1 MRTRDFLPLGI
12 FVALVVL
19 LAVGLTL
26 NPRLV
31 PSPLI
36 DKPAPNFDLP
46 SVMNPEQRIS
56 KKDLEG
62 KVSLVNVWASWCVSC
77 RAEHPLFM
85 QIARSGVVPVYG
97 INYKDERADAL
108 RWLEAFGNP
117 YKESAWDLDGR
128 VGIEWGV
135 YGTPETFLVDQQ
147 GVIRY
152 KQIGPMTVEDL
163 ENKILPLIR
172 KLRGEQS

>member
-1 MRTRDFLPLGI
+1 MARYFLPLGI
-12 FVALVVL
+12 FAALVVL

-36 DKPAPNFDLP
+36 DKPAPAFTLP
-46 SVMNPEQRIS
+46 DVKDPQHTVSRA
-56 KKDLEG
+56 DLEG

-85 QIARSGVVPVYG
+85 ELARAGIVPVYG
-97 INYKDERADAL
+97 INYKDERPDAL
-108 RWLEAFGNP
+108 RWLEAFGDP
-117 YKESAWDLDGR
+117 YVVSAYDYSGR

-135 YGTPETFLVDQQ
+135 YGTPETFLVDRN
-147 GVIRY
+147 GIIRY
-152 KQIGPMTVEDL
+152 KHVGPVTVQDL
-163 ENKILPLIR
+163 ERKILPRIKELQEE
-172 KLRGEQS
+172 KS